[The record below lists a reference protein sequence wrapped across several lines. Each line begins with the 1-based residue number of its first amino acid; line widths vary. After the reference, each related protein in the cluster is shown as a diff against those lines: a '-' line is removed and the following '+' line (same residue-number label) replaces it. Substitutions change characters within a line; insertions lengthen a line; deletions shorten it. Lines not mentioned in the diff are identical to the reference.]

1 MRYEGW
7 GSLRSEDD
15 YLKALSSA
23 YVAESLL
30 GMDRPHYRI
39 EEVKRLKEKVVEME
53 KTPGQEFY
61 EKHVN
66 NKPMY
71 CDGTLRPKWKDL
83 PGKVQKLWSSGWT
96 KERVMNKE
104 QENSG
109 IDAAT
114 EVEVNK
120 SEEDLRKEVYAL
132 ENQVSYYK
140 DQYDEVCKQLEETK
154 KTRSRLGIPLRL
166 LKWYLSGI
174 RGPGS
179 FQFWDRKR
187 KRINWFNHKV
197 SDLYVKMWR
206 AKFSAEPIDN
216 PWKDILGRW

>member
-1 MRYEGW
+1 MGIVEERRRFPKSTFECLCGRLLARYGQA
-7 GSLRSEDD
+7 
-15 YLKALSSA
+15 ALQ
-23 YVAESLL
+23 VQR
-30 GMDRPHYRI
+30 G
-39 EEVKRLKEKVVEME
+39 EKMS
-53 KTPGQEFY
+53 
-61 EKHVN
+61 
-66 NKPMY
+66 
-71 CDGTLRPKWKDL
+71 D
-83 PGKVQKLWSSGWT
+83 
-96 KERVMNKE
+96 

-109 IDAAT
+109 IDAAK

-140 DQYDEVCKQLEETK
+140 DRYDEVCKQLEETK
-154 KTRSRLGIPLRL
+154 KTRSRLGIPLRV

-174 RGPGS
+174 KGPGS

-206 AKFSAEPIDN
+206 AKFIAEPIDN